1 MILLKYKNFYKL
13 FFIWQFLIFNSSCS
27 NNHFIIYTID
37 GERIYDSQK
46 SRTHNFSFKLYFDR
60 KDINYEF
67 DEINIIA
74 TDNFYYGQFFFDKVF
89 MRILENQVQTLNAD
103 AVIYEKDRID
113 YPNYTEGFLYF
124 TAIKYKNK

>member
-1 MILLKYKNFYKL
+1 
-13 FFIWQFLIFNSSCS
+13 
-27 NNHFIIYTID
+27 
-37 GERIYDSQK
+37 
-46 SRTHNFSFKLYFDR
+46 
-60 KDINYEF
+60 
-67 DEINIIA
+67 
-74 TDNFYYGQFFFDKVF
+74 